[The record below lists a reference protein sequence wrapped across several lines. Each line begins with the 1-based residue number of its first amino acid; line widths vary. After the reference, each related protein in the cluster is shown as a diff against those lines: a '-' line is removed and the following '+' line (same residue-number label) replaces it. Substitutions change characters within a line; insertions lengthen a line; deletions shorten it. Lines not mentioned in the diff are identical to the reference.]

1 MASAPGAEA
10 SGAGG
15 AVREMV
21 EFLVRSLVER
31 PDEVEV
37 TEHHEDDA
45 VVLEV
50 SVAADD
56 LGRVIGRGGRLVN
69 AIRVVTRAAA
79 TRSGKRAYVE
89 ILE

>member
-1 MASAPGAEA
+1 MP
-10 SGAGG
+10 AGE
-15 AVREMV
+15 VREMV

-37 TEHHEDDA
+37 IEHEEEDA

-56 LGRVIGRGGRLVN
+56 LGRVIGRGGRLAN
-69 AIRVVTRAAA
+69 ALRVVTRAAA
-79 TRSGKRAYVE
+79 TGSGKRAYVE
-89 ILE
+89 IVE